1 MRNLYYILDEHGQ
14 AVPEPDLLRWASWL
28 EKADRR
34 VAEDKFDGIRVSTVF
49 RGLDHNHLG
58 QGPPLLYETI
68 IFGPEKHYN
77 EIIQRELEEYHEMWR
92 YTTRTKALAGHKNAV
107 EVARSRFKEL

>member
-1 MRNLYYILDEHGQ
+1 MRNDKYILDEHGQ
-14 AVPEPDLLRWASWL
+14 AVPEPDLLKWAAWF
-28 EKADRR
+28 EKADPR

-49 RGLDHNHLG
+49 LGLDHNHYG

-77 EIIQRELEEYHEMWR
+77 ELAKRELEESHEMWR
-92 YTTRTKALAGHKNAV
+92 YTTRTNALAGHKKAV